1 VAFRQQKRAF
11 VLSDEPSVA
20 GKEKGKRNFLS
31 PQIEM
36 EKGSMATKI
45 SEEFGCRPDTLRE
58 RLVNALQRRYRRQVA
73 SAQLIKAVSGARSKD
88 ASHSSLASR
97 PFTQRNFD
105 AGQLLRA

>member
-45 SEEFGCRPDTLRE
+45 SEEFGCRPI
-58 RLVNALQRRYRRQVA
+58 RYA
-73 SAQLIKAVSGARSKD
+73 SAWSTRCSAATASK
-88 ASHSSLASR
+88 SR
-97 PFTQRNFD
+97 AQN
-105 AGQLLRA
+105 

>member
-1 VAFRQQKRAF
+1 VAFRQRKRAF

-45 SEEFGCRPDTLRE
+45 SEEFGCRPI
-58 RLVNALQRRYRRQVA
+58 RYA
-73 SAQLIKAVSGARSKD
+73 SAW
-88 ASHSSLASR
+88 
-97 PFTQRNFD
+97 
-105 AGQLLRA
+105 